1 MIYPS
6 LHRTVFGRVAV
17 ILMLA
22 LLAAGCGR
30 RETQV
35 EMATR
40 QQLMLVGNG
49 AEPSDLDPQTITGV
63 PEANIVYTLFEGLT
77 RTDPTTLEA
86 RPGVAERWDVSGDA
100 KTYTFHLRADAKWS
114 DGKALTAHDFIS
126 SFRRMLAP
134 ELASDNADQMYPV
147 VNAEGYHKGTLKDFS
162 QVGFRAIDDRTLEVR
177 LRHPAGYL
185 LKTMASRVWF
195 PVPMHV
201 LEKFGPVLKPGS
213 PWTRAGN
220 LVCNGPFVLH
230 EWQPNRH
237 VEVRR
242 SPTYWNRA
250 TVRLSGVRFVPME
263 NQSAEEAAFRAGQL
277 HLTMSVPLTKLDVY
291 RREAPEQLKIH
302 PYSGVYYYNFNV
314 TRPPFDDVRLRQA
327 LAMSVDRETIVKRIT
342 RAGETPAYH
351 FTIEGIDGYVSRA
364 RTRLD
369 FEAARKLLAE
379 AGFPAGRGLPPVTL
393 LYNTSENHRA
403 IAEAVQQTWKT
414 ELGLDVRLENQEW
427 RVYLDSMQQKAFQI
441 CRAGVIM
448 EPYDPSQFLQVFTK
462 DSGFNRTG
470 WSDPEYDKLY
480 GQVMQTADR
489 PQRLE
494 LMQRMEKILTDAMP
508 ILPVYYYTK
517 SYLMHPS
524 VRGSAENLMARI
536 PYERIWLE

>member
-201 LEKFGPVLKPGS
+201 LEKFGPVFKPGS

-351 FTIEGIDGYVSRA
+351 FTIEGIDGYVSQA

-480 GQVMQTADR
+480 GQVMQTANR
-489 PQRLE
+489 SQRLE

-517 SYLMHPS
+517 SYLMQPS

>member
-448 EPYDPSQFLQVFTK
+448 EPYDPSQFLQVFNK